1 MVFSA
6 QEFQWITG
14 INLATQYL
22 VYLPLM
28 LLVETKAFGEVS
40 LFQLQL
46 PGLVQGLVG
55 LAAQLCLLCCK
66 VLPRLWAVQAAPRA
80 VQGQVHVDNQKN

>member
-1 MVFSA
+1 M
-6 QEFQWITG
+6 
-14 INLATQYL
+14 
-22 VYLPLM
+22 PLM

-55 LAAQLCLLCCK
+55 LAAQLGLLCCK
-66 VLPRLWAVQAAPRA
+66 VLPRLWAV
-80 VQGQVHVDNQKN
+80 

>member
-46 PGLVQGLVG
+46 PLG
-55 LAAQLCLLCCK
+55 
-66 VLPRLWAVQAAPRA
+66 AAPRNGRVA
-80 VQGQVHVDNQKN
+80 GLGPRARAGRRPARRPRC